1 MEEPVRGLTVHF
13 IDGTKVAFSFP
24 RQEANA
30 AARSLRLEESIK
42 SPFLFI
48 IADGVLNL
56 LPMANIKAIQV
67 PFAEQDAE
75 GMRLPM
81 QVIRNATL
89 IRGDL

>member
-13 IDGTKVAFSFP
+13 TDGTKVAYSFP
-24 RQEANA
+24 QQAANA
-30 AARSLRLEESIK
+30 AARQLRLQESIK

-56 LPMANIKAIQV
+56 FPMANIKAIQV
-67 PFAEQDAE
+67 PFADKDIE
-75 GMRLPM
+75 GMQLPM
-81 QVIRNATL
+81 QVIRDATL